1 MVLDKDIVRRSGQG
15 KRSQERRLKILLVL
29 AIVVAIV
36 AAFGIGFAVRGNT
49 QLMTS
54 LGVISSDA
62 NDATNPGATVT
73 GNTYDSISARVA
85 EVEGILQQQS
95 VGSYDLDG
103 ATSILLSDFPKTVD
117 DPYARYFTPAQ
128 YVLYKQESSASS
140 PAGIGVLF
148 AEYNGRVYAA
158 DVFEG
163 SSASVSGVE
172 QGDIIVAI
180 DGERSDGWTASTVAN
195 MLAREEGTQVVITWL
210 RVPSLDSDVGDEF
223 VTTLFCTQTSK
234 QNVTYSLENQV
245 GYIKV
250 SQFTYDSA
258 ELVAAAIR
266 ELDAQDAVAYVLDLR
281 DCPGGYLTQA
291 VDIASLFMPSGMVVQ
306 IQTKSATSNKSV
318 SGNVLTNKPLT
329 VIVNGNTAAAAE
341 VLAAALKDSSRA
353 TLIGTTTLGKGSVQ
367 VVRELSF
374 GGAVR
379 YTAAYY
385 LSPLGHGISNEGVSP
400 DIYVN
405 ETSDD
410 QQLSIAL
417 ETALSLS

>member
-1 MVLDKDIVRRSGQG
+1 MVLDKDIVRRSGHG
-15 KRSQERRLKILLVL
+15 KRSHERRMKILLVL
-29 AIVVAIV
+29 AVVVAIV
-36 AAFGIGFAVRGNT
+36 AAFAIGFAVRGNI

-54 LGVISSDA
+54 LGFVTAEEADA
-62 NDATNPGATVT
+62 KNPGATVT

-85 EVEGILQQQS
+85 EVEGILEQQS
-95 VGSYDLDG
+95 VASYDLEA
-103 ATSILLSDFPKTVD
+103 ATSNLLTDFSKVVD

-128 YVLYKQESSASS
+128 YALYKQESSSS
-140 PAGIGVLF
+140 SSAGIGVLF

-172 QGDIIVAI
+172 AGDIVIAI
-180 DGERSDGWTASTVAN
+180 DGERSDAWTASTVAN
-195 MLAREEGTQVVITWL
+195 MLARDEGSQVVITWL
-210 RVPSLDSDVGDEF
+210 RVPFLDSDVGDEF
-223 VTTLFCTQTSK
+223 TTTLYCAKTSK
-234 QNVTYSLENQV
+234 QNVTYSLEDRV
-245 GYIKV
+245 GYIRV

-258 ELVAAAIR
+258 DLVAAAIR

-306 IQTKSATSNKSV
+306 IKTKSATSNKSV
-318 SGNVLTNKPLT
+318 SGSVLTDKPLA

-341 VLAAALKDSSRA
+341 VLAAALQDSNRA
-353 TLIGTTTLGKGSVQ
+353 ALVGTTTLGKGSVQ

-400 DIYVN
+400 DIYVT
-405 ETSDD
+405 ETDDD
-410 QQLSIAL
+410 QQRSIAL
-417 ETALSLS
+417 ETAHSLS

>member
-1 MVLDKDIVRRSGQG
+1 MVLDKDIIRRSGQG
-15 KRSQERRLKILLVL
+15 KRSHERRSKILFSL
-29 AIVVAIV
+29 AMVIVVV
-36 AAFGIGFAVRGNT
+36 AAFVIGFAVRGNV

-54 LGVISSDA
+54 LGFISSEEADA
-62 NDATNPGATVT
+62 KNPGTTVT

-85 EVEGILQQQS
+85 EVEGILQTQS
-95 VGSYDLDG
+95 VDTYNLEA
-103 ATSILLSDFPKTVD
+103 ATTNLLTDFVKVVD
-117 DPYARYFTPAQ
+117 DSYARYFTPAQ
-128 YVLYKQESSASS
+128 YALYKQESSTSS

-163 SSASVSGVE
+163 SSANVSGVVE
-172 QGDIIVAI
+172 GDIVVAI
-180 DGERSDGWTASTVAN
+180 DGERSDTWTASSVAN
-195 MLAREEGTQVVITWL
+195 MLARDEGSQVVITWL
-210 RVPSLDSDVGDEF
+210 RVPFLDSDVGDEF
-223 VTTLFCTQTSK
+223 TTTLYCTNVSK
-234 QNVTYSLENQV
+234 QNVTYSLENRV
-245 GYIKV
+245 GYIRV

-258 ELVAAAIR
+258 DLVAAAIR
-266 ELDAQDAVAYVLDLR
+266 ELDAQDAAAYVLDLR

-306 IQTKSATSNKSV
+306 IQTKNATSNKSV
-318 SGNVLTNKPLT
+318 SGNVLTEKPLA

-341 VLAAALKDSSRA
+341 VLAAALKDSNRA
-353 TLIGTTTLGKGSVQ
+353 TIIGTTTLGKGSVQ

-385 LSPLGHGISNEGVSP
+385 LSPLGHGISNEGISP
-400 DIYVN
+400 TIYVN
-405 ETSDD
+405 DTDDD
-410 QQLSIAL
+410 QQKSIAL